1 MGRALAIAGFCIGFV
16 VSMAT
21 VGEAHSVETKPR
33 TWAQFVRERDDRFLQ
48 VDYNL
53 PDQFRNG
60 YVYFDAKENQITAF
74 ILRRGLRNYPQRRSG
89 RMEMSPLVGGKYVR
103 RGQAIFFLWNLGNR
117 AEDLAQNSQ
126 LRHPT
131 RGTACLRITCIT
143 APFIEKRQLER
154 ILRSERSI
162 E

>member
-1 MGRALAIAGFCIGFV
+1 MRRALAIAGFCIGFV

-21 VGEAHSVETKPR
+21 VAEAQAADTKPR
-33 TWAQFVRERDDRFLQ
+33 TWAQFVRERDERYLQ
-48 VDYNL
+48 VDYDL

-74 ILRRGLRNYPQRRSG
+74 ILRRGLRNYPKRRPG
-89 RMEMSPLVGGKYVR
+89 LMEMSPTVGGRYVR
-103 RGQAIFFLWNLGNR
+103 RGQAIFLLWNLGSR
-117 AEDLAQNSQ
+117 AEDLAQNPQ
-126 LRHPT
+126 MRHPT

-154 ILRSERSI
+154 ILQSEHTI